1 MNMQYNPQGSNLF
14 GFILVGVVIAAV
26 LATTTLFVVDQN
38 QQAIVLRF
46 GKPVK
51 EHVTPGLKVKMP
63 WPFED
68 VTYFEKRILDVDLRP
83 ETVNLSSERGNPLA
97 EAARKTG
104 TEAPA
109 DAVGESGGM
118 PIIVNTYVRYRIASP
133 LEFLQRLGS
142 EEVAEN
148 RIETLTNGTTM
159 DVLGKATLAEILSP
173 RRTAL
178 METIKKRVNTDMEQ
192 RGVEIVDIRI
202 IRADLPDK
210 LEQSTVARMITERQE
225 QATETRSNGQG
236 KATQIR
242 AAADRQRTVLL
253 AEAQRD
259 AQTLRGEGDS
269 AGIKIYAESLKRDPQ
284 FYSFWRTMEAYR
296 TALATSDT
304 NLVLSPDSGFL
315 RYLKNAPQG
324 SSATSAP

>member
-1 MNMQYNPQGSNLF
+1 MNTQYNQQGNLL
-14 GFILVGVVIAAV
+14 GFIVVGILIAAII
-26 LATTTLFVVDQN
+26 AMSSLFIVDQN

-83 ETVNLSSERGNPLA
+83 ETVNLSSERGNPLID
-97 EAARKTG
+97 AARKTG
-104 TEAPA
+104 AAEPVA
-109 DAVGESGGM
+109 DVAGESGGM
-118 PIIVNTYVRYRIASP
+118 PIIVNTYVRYRIESP
-133 LEFLQRLGS
+133 LQFLQRLGS
-142 EEVAEN
+142 EAVAEN

-178 METIKKRVNTDMEQ
+178 METIKQRVNTDMRQ
-192 RGVEIVDIRI
+192 RGVQIVDIRI

-242 AAADRQRTVLL
+242 AGADRERTEIL

-259 AQTLRGEGDS
+259 AQALRGEGDN
-269 AGIKIYAESLKRDPQ
+269 AAIKIYADSLKRDPQ
-284 FYSFWRTMEAYR
+284 FFSFWRTMEAYR
-296 TALATSDT
+296 TALASSDT
-304 NLVLSPDSGFL
+304 NLVLSPDSAFL
-315 RYLKNAPQG
+315 RYLKSAPQ
-324 SSATSAP
+324 SAPVSPQ